1 MHGIAKRGLALVAA
15 TSGIILGGAAI
26 ATADAGA
33 VTTATTSHSGGAVA
47 GWVAQAPVNI
57 PVNVC
62 GNSVEALAFKE
73 MVHGTTCTN
82 NHPGATA
89 TATTTKSGGIGAG
102 NTVQAAGNVPVNVC
116 GNTVAGAAVKNDYAG
131 STCTNNASGPGAAAT
146 SSVDHSREEPLR
158 GPDLHQLTRHPRCQ
172 GNRAPAPRIRAGA
185 RRFRR
190 PIASVESSRT
200 RIARHGTVTRSGGA
214 IASAFLGKTTP

>member
-15 TSGIILGGAAI
+15 TSGIVLGGAAI

-82 NHPGATA
+82 NKPGATA

-102 NTVQAAGNVPVNVC
+102 NTVQVAGNVPVNVC
-116 GNTVAGAAVKNDYAG
+116 GNTVAGAAVKNDYEG
-131 STCTNNASGPGAAAT
+131 STCTNNVGGPGAAAT
-146 SSVDHSREEPLR
+146 SSVDHSGGLVS
-158 GPDLHQLTRHPRCQ
+158 
-172 GNRAPAPRIRAGA
+172 GNTVQAVLNV
-185 RRFRR
+185 
-190 PIASVESSRT
+190 PINACGNVV
-200 RIARHGTVTRSGGA
+200 G
-214 IASAFLGKTTP
+214 LGVVKNMYEGQTCTN